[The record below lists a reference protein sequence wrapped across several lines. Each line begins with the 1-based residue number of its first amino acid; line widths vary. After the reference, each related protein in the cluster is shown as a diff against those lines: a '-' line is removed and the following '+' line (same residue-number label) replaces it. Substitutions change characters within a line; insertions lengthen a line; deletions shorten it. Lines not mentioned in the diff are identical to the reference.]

1 MATITYGPGGEP
13 CLLQEKR
20 FRSNFVLRSTRACAL
35 CCTEVATD
43 GACSAGELCDRV
55 NNPVPPEMIL
65 TNIAMPMPMFVS
77 RLTSQQYH
85 ERKSP
90 ALARSFS
97 QTFGKT
103 GYARLSS
110 DSPRLNAFWRVAPS
124 VLFNFLAI
132 RPAGVFLRASVFSSR
147 TCTDVHAFLFDPFF
161 MRISMY
167 ESRCL

>member
-1 MATITYGPGGEP
+1 VVGAKTPRKVYGRSSVALPLRRRLELLKHIGQQVSSGMATITYDPGGEP

-77 RLTSQQYH
+77 RLASQ
-85 ERKSP
+85 
-90 ALARSFS
+90 
-97 QTFGKT
+97 
-103 GYARLSS
+103 
-110 DSPRLNAFWRVAPS
+110 
-124 VLFNFLAI
+124 
-132 RPAGVFLRASVFSSR
+132 
-147 TCTDVHAFLFDPFF
+147 
-161 MRISMY
+161 
-167 ESRCL
+167 

>member
-1 MATITYGPGGEP
+1 VLPLRRRLELLKHIGQQVSSGMATITYGPGGEP

-77 RLTSQQYH
+77 RLASQ
-85 ERKSP
+85 
-90 ALARSFS
+90 
-97 QTFGKT
+97 
-103 GYARLSS
+103 
-110 DSPRLNAFWRVAPS
+110 
-124 VLFNFLAI
+124 
-132 RPAGVFLRASVFSSR
+132 
-147 TCTDVHAFLFDPFF
+147 
-161 MRISMY
+161 
-167 ESRCL
+167 